1 MVYCAALMT
10 AQPDLVQLDTIQK
23 AHRRLKGR
31 LHRTPTVCS
40 ASLSRMTELD
50 LHFKLEMF
58 QKTGSFK
65 VRGVLNKLDHLS
77 LEEKARGVIALSA
90 GNHGQALAWA
100 GRREG
105 IASTIVMPA
114 TAVASKI
121 EATRNYGGEV
131 ILTHGSL
138 LKTCLSLSRERNL
151 TLVHHF
157 DDPLVVAG
165 QGGVGLEILE
175 DLPDVDVVVVG
186 CGGGGLISGVAAA
199 INGLRPSVRVIG
211 VEPGGALTMTR
222 SLEKGAP
229 VDLKDLHTI
238 ADGLAAPFVGA
249 LNLRHVQDCV
259 EQVVAVEDGEIMSAL
274 RLILER
280 LKVVAEPA
288 AAATLAAVL
297 CGRFQV
303 APGAR
308 VVCVLS
314 GGNLDLDRLPH
325 MRDE

>member
-151 TLVHHF
+151 TLVHPF
-157 DDPLVVAG
+157 DDPL
-165 QGGVGLEILE
+165 
-175 DLPDVDVVVVG
+175 
-186 CGGGGLISGVAAA
+186 
-199 INGLRPSVRVIG
+199 
-211 VEPGGALTMTR
+211 T
-222 SLEKGAP
+222 
-229 VDLKDLHTI
+229 
-238 ADGLAAPFVGA
+238 
-249 LNLRHVQDCV
+249 
-259 EQVVAVEDGEIMSAL
+259 
-274 RLILER
+274 
-280 LKVVAEPA
+280 
-288 AAATLAAVL
+288 
-297 CGRFQV
+297 
-303 APGAR
+303 
-308 VVCVLS
+308 
-314 GGNLDLDRLPH
+314 
-325 MRDE
+325 